1 MTKELDEGFGRR
13 RFLGASAV
21 AAAATAAAA
30 AGCAPDNKPTGS
42 APAGTGGAAV
52 PDDGSVLPMPS
63 KPFDGKIG
71 DTYADSTPGEA
82 YTLTAPEGAPNVVV
96 VLLDDVGFGHTSPFG
111 GPVNTPT
118 LQRLAKEGLRYNR
131 FHTTAL
137 CSPTRAALL
146 TGRNHHSAHTGTI
159 MELATGYPGYDGVIR
174 GDTAT
179 VAQTLRLRGYNTAA
193 YGKWH
198 NTPDY
203 ELSSAGP
210 FDRWPTSLGFD
221 EFYGFQGGEANQWHT
236 PLYHGTTPIEPP
248 DEPGW
253 HFSEA
258 IADKCID
265 WITGQK
271 AVNPNKPFFVYWA
284 PGAAH
289 APHQVAA
296 EWADKYKG
304 KFDHGWDEQRR
315 LTWEGQKKLGVIP
328 ADTKLTPRPDS
339 IPAWDKLPP
348 GEKRLYARMQE
359 VYAGFLEHADAQAG
373 RILDR
378 LEELGIRDNTLFIYI
393 VGDNGPS
400 AEGSLTGTLNNMK
413 SQQGF
418 PDDPQ
423 YMLSR
428 INEIGGPL
436 HENHYPVGWCWAGS
450 SPFQWMK
457 QVASH
462 FGGTRNPM
470 VISWPARIKD
480 PGGMRSQFH
489 HVIDIAPTILD
500 VANIAQPVS
509 VNGNA
514 QKPIE
519 GISLAYTFD
528 DASAPGQRSTQYFEM
543 LGNRAIYHDGWVA
556 GCRHGKLPWQT
567 VGSASFDNDTWEL
580 YNIDVDFS
588 QANDLAKDNADR
600 LSDMQDMFTAEAK
613 KYNVLP
619 LDDRFAER
627 ADASLRPNPLAG
639 KKTFVYLPGTVR
651 IPEPVAP
658 NTKNV
663 DHTIAAEV
671 EIPPGGAKGA
681 LVSMGGES
689 AGYTLFVHD
698 GKLVWEHNWFN
709 DIRYRVTSDE
719 VIPPGRHVLSAEIR
733 VDDKTKPGTGGNVI
747 LRSGEK
753 VIGKGRFDKQ
763 VPYRYTVNETFDIG
777 CSLVTPVSNL
787 YESPAT
793 FTGKVDK
800 VIIDISGESLDDL
813 AMREKIALGTQ

>member
-1 MTKELDEGFGRR
+1 
-13 RFLGASAV
+13 
-21 AAAATAAAA
+21 
-30 AGCAPDNKPTGS
+30 
-42 APAGTGGAAV
+42 
-52 PDDGSVLPMPS
+52 
-63 KPFDGKIG
+63 
-71 DTYADSTPGEA
+71 
-82 YTLTAPEGAPNVVV
+82 
-96 VLLDDVGFGHTSPFG
+96 
-111 GPVNTPT
+111 
-118 LQRLAKEGLRYNR
+118 
-131 FHTTAL
+131 
-137 CSPTRAALL
+137 
-146 TGRNHHSAHTGTI
+146 
-159 MELATGYPGYDGVIR
+159 
-174 GDTAT
+174 
-179 VAQTLRLRGYNTAA
+179 
-193 YGKWH
+193 
-198 NTPDY
+198 
-203 ELSSAGP
+203 
-210 FDRWPTSLGFD
+210 
-221 EFYGFQGGEANQWHT
+221 
-236 PLYHGTTPIEPP
+236 
-248 DEPGW
+248 
-253 HFSEA
+253 
-258 IADKCID
+258 
-265 WITGQK
+265 
-271 AVNPNKPFFVYWA
+271 
-284 PGAAH
+284 
-289 APHQVAA
+289 
-296 EWADKYKG
+296 
-304 KFDHGWDEQRR
+304 
-315 LTWEGQKKLGVIP
+315 
-328 ADTKLTPRPDS
+328 
-339 IPAWDKLPP
+339 
-348 GEKRLYARMQE
+348 
-359 VYAGFLEHADAQAG
+359 
-373 RILDR
+373 
-378 LEELGIRDNTLFIYI
+378 
-393 VGDNGPS
+393 
-400 AEGSLTGTLNNMK
+400 
-413 SQQGF
+413 
-418 PDDPQ
+418 
-423 YMLSR
+423 
-428 INEIGGPL
+428 
-436 HENHYPVGWCWAGS
+436 
-450 SPFQWMK
+450 
-457 QVASH
+457 
-462 FGGTRNPM
+462 
-470 VISWPARIKD
+470 
-480 PGGMRSQFH
+480 
-489 HVIDIAPTILD
+489 
-500 VANIAQPVS
+500 
-509 VNGNA
+509 
-514 QKPIE
+514 
-519 GISLAYTFD
+519 
-528 DASAPGQRSTQYFEM
+528 
-543 LGNRAIYHDGWVA
+543 VA